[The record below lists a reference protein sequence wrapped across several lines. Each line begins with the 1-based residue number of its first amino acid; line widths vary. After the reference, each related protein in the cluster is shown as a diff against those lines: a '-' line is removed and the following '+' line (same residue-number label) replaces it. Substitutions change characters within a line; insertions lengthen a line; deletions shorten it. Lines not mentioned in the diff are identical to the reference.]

1 MSRSYIDV
9 YQKKKILILYLKKYI
24 YKKLKKLFK
33 KLVIFSFLHNFFFP
47 KKQFT
52 NLSL

>member
-9 YQKKKILILYLKKYI
+9 YKKNIYILILYLKKYI

-33 KLVIFSFLHNFFFP
+33 KLVTILFPIKSFI
-47 KKQFT
+47 K
-52 NLSL
+52 